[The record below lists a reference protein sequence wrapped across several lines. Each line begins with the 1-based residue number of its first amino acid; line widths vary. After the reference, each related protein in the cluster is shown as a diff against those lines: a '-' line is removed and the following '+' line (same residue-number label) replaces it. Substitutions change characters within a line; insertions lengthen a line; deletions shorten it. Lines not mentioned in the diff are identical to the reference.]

1 MYVFRLSTWQHL
13 LISAVVNVLLH
24 IYAVHAWPN
33 SESTD
38 ENGPKYTNL
47 NGNANGHARS
57 TSEQIQDAEAF
68 ELHGL
73 ISDDEEGP
81 STSMGPRKNSDEELG
96 KDESRH

>member
-1 MYVFRLSTWQHL
+1 M
-13 LISAVVNVLLH
+13 
-24 IYAVHAWPN
+24 HAWPN

-38 ENGPKYTNL
+38 QDGPKYSTL

-57 TSEQIQDAEAF
+57 TSQQIQDAEAF

-81 STSMGPRKNSDEELG
+81 SMGPRKHSDEELG
-96 KDESRH
+96 KDETHH

>member
-1 MYVFRLSTWQHL
+1 M
-13 LISAVVNVLLH
+13 LLH

-38 ENGPKYTNL
+38 QNGPRYTSL
-47 NGNANGHARS
+47 NRGANTNGHTRS
-57 TSEQIQDAEAF
+57 TSQQIQDAEAF

-81 STSMGPRKNSDEELG
+81 SMGPRKDSDEELG
-96 KDESRH
+96 KDESHR